1 MTQTAKPPMP
11 ADKNGTASSKVR
23 KSEREQTP
31 RETTAMRDAE
41 ATASARALV
50 PADMLARGSQV
61 AAIGLFI
68 IALVWCAYVA
78 QPVIVPVMLAWA
90 IATIVLPLVR
100 WMQDLGVP
108 RVAASIVVTLLL
120 VALIVSLLALLSTPV
135 AYWLGR
141 ATEVGALIKTK
152 LQSIN
157 QPLALLEELQKT
169 LNVIG
174 AGGQPALK
182 VEQQSA
188 TVVGTIVSILTPA
201 VSQFILFIG
210 ALVFYLVYQKRLRS
224 TAVYF
229 LRERE
234 LRLKTLRTLSD
245 IDDNMTTYFGTFT
258 IVNVCLGIITVV
270 LTWILGLPNP
280 LLWGVLAGVLN
291 YIPYIGPAVVVGTL
305 AVVGLLT
312 YPTLGEAFIAP
323 LIYLAIVTVE
333 GHFITPAFMGR
344 RLELNPFA
352 VFLSIAFCTWLWGPI
367 GAFLAVPLLMALT
380 VTLGHAFGEEKPEL
394 PA

>member
-1 MTQTAKPPMP
+1 MTQTTKPPVP
-11 ADKNGTASSKVR
+11 ADKNGTAAAKAK
-23 KSEREQTP
+23 KSEREMTP
-31 RETTAMRDAE
+31 RETAAMRDAE
-41 ATASARALV
+41 ASVSARALE
-50 PADMLARGSQV
+50 PADMLARASQV
-61 AAIGLFI
+61 AAVGLFI

-78 QPVIVPVMLAWA
+78 HPVIVPVLLAWV
-90 IATIVLPLVR
+90 IATIVLPLVT
-100 WMQDLGVP
+100 WMQERRVP
-108 RVAASIVVTLLL
+108 RVLASVAVTLLL

-141 ATEVGALIKTK
+141 ATEVGALIKNK
-152 LQSIN
+152 LQSMN
-157 QPLALLEELQKT
+157 QPLALLEELQKA

-229 LRERE
+229 LRERDV
-234 LRLKTLRTLSD
+234 RLKTLRTLSD

-258 IVNVCLGIITVV
+258 IVNICLGLITVL
-270 LTWILGLPNP
+270 LTWAVGLPNP
-280 LLWGVLAGVLN
+280 LLWGVLAGVVN
-291 YIPYIGPAVVVGTL
+291 YVPYIGPAIVVATL
-305 AVVGLLT
+305 GVVGLLT

-333 GHFITPAFMGR
+333 GHFLTPAIMGQ

-380 VTLGHAFGEEKPEL
+380 VTLRHAFGEEKPEL